1 MRNHRQNREQGVA
14 LNLNKKRV
22 TDHDVVARQIPQQPS
37 HEAAGN
43 DAAHRVWL
51 VDDSAGVRDSTT
63 FLLKTVGLS
72 TIAYSNPAEFLRTF
86 SGEPG
91 CVILD
96 IRMPEVS
103 GLEVFRRMRE
113 HELNNPVIFLTGH
126 GDVSIA
132 VRAMRAG
139 AFDFLEKPIDDQVLI
154 DTVLEALRV
163 DAEQR
168 RQQAVLS
175 NVQSKLARL
184 TERELSIANFLAAGN
199 SSKEIAAQMSLSVR
213 TIEGYRGRIMSK
225 LEADSFAQMIKLLG
239 P

>member
-1 MRNHRQNREQGVA
+1 MIDQGEDSS
-14 LNLNKKRV
+14 LNKKLAAVPVATGRQHA
-22 TDHDVVARQIPQQPS
+22 HD
-37 HEAAGN
+37 EAGGESAPAAPAGQ
-43 DAAHRVWL
+43 VWL
-51 VDDSAGVRDSTT
+51 VDDSVGVRESTT
-63 FLLKTVGLS
+63 FLLKTVGLA
-72 TIAYSNPAEFLRTF
+72 TIAFSSPAEFLRAF
-86 SGEPG
+86 NGEAG

-103 GLEVFRRMRE
+103 GLEVFRRMQVRN
-113 HELNNPVIFLTGH
+113 LANPVIFLTGH

-168 RQQAVLS
+168 RKNAVRS
-175 NVQSKLARL
+175 DVQNRLARL
-184 TERELSIANFLAAGN
+184 TERESSIAHMLVTGK
-199 SSKEIAAQMSLSVR
+199 SSKEIAAEMSLSVR

-239 P
+239 S